1 MRVQSKFY
9 VQFAARAEIKIPNEC
24 FAKWNIK
31 RPTGRNA
38 SAAAAA
44 LNEFRMGRTCELAT
58 MRQLWHMEA
67 LRNRLL
73 LASAPLWTWSELL
86 LFLSLSVCLCLSLF
100 LTLSISFSPHSTSGR
115 ADKAKEGKLC
125 IIMSSLF
132 PYSHVSV
139 CASACVCVHV
149 SVCVASAFRVRVC
162 SWGSYCSHP
171 WGHKS
176 HNKRRRRRKSRPKT
190 LHNFCVF
197 LSFGAKLLR
206 SSFPSRTPPPS
217 PPFMPHFDQI
227 NTPESCCKK
236 GRDKNNN
243 SKNTTEL

>member
-1 MRVQSKFY
+1 MAYGSTKEQAV
-9 VQFAARAEIKIPNEC
+9 ARLGSALDK
-24 FAKWNIK
+24 K
-31 RPTGRNA
+31 RTSTLP
-38 SAAAAA
+38 
-44 LNEFRMGRTCELAT
+44 
-58 MRQLWHMEA
+58 
-67 LRNRLL
+67 
-73 LASAPLWTWSELL
+73 
-86 LFLSLSVCLCLSLF
+86 LSVCLSVPLSLSLF

-139 CASACVCVHV
+139 CASACVCV
-149 SVCVASAFRVRVC
+149 CVASASRVRVC

-197 LSFGAKLLR
+197 LSFRRKIVAFLV
-206 SSFPSRTPPPS
+206 SFPNSFPIPS
-217 PPFMPHFDQI
+217 IHAALWSD
-227 NTPESCCKK
+227 
-236 GRDKNNN
+236 
-243 SKNTTEL
+243 

>member
-86 LFLSLSVCLCLSLF
+86 LFLSLSVCLCLSLSLF

-139 CASACVCVHV
+139 CASA
-149 SVCVASAFRVRVC
+149 SVCVCGFRFPC
-162 SWGSYCSHP
+162 A
-171 WGHKS
+171 
-176 HNKRRRRRKSRPKT
+176 
-190 LHNFCVF
+190 CVF
-197 LSFGAKLLR
+197 LRQLLLTSLGPQEPQQTTATAKVETKNFAQFLCFSFIWRKIVAFLV
-206 SSFPSRTPPPS
+206 SFPNFSLIPTIYAALWS
-217 PPFMPHFDQI
+217 D
-227 NTPESCCKK
+227 
-236 GRDKNNN
+236 
-243 SKNTTEL
+243 